1 MPSPEQE
8 ALFERLETKFGTS
21 PQWERLTRPY
31 DFCTMSR
38 HKAFHYL
45 QMLLWQLKGKA
56 IPSACSCFVSAREIS
71 RPERNEHL
79 PVASARKRAVV

>member
-1 MPSPEQE
+1 MPGPEQE
-8 ALFERLETKFGTS
+8 ALFERLEKKFGNS

-45 QMLLWQLKGKA
+45 QMLLWQLAGKA
-56 IPSACSCFVSAREIS
+56 VPSRCSCFTSAHGIS

-79 PVASARKRAVV
+79 PVAGARNRAAV

>member
-8 ALFERLETKFGTS
+8 ALFERLKTKFGAS

-31 DFCTMSR
+31 DFVTMSR

-45 QMLLWQLKGKA
+45 QMLLWQLARKSV
-56 IPSACSCFVSAREIS
+56 PSRCSCFVSARGVS
-71 RPERNEHL
+71 RPERNEHP
-79 PVASARKRAVV
+79 PVAGARNRAVV

>member
-8 ALFERLETKFGTS
+8 ALFERLKAKFGTS

-45 QMLLWQLKGKA
+45 QLLLWQLARKA
-56 IPSACSCFVSAREIS
+56 VPSRCSCVTSARS
-71 RPERNEHL
+71 RPDRDEHPPGADVRN
-79 PVASARKRAVV
+79 RAVV